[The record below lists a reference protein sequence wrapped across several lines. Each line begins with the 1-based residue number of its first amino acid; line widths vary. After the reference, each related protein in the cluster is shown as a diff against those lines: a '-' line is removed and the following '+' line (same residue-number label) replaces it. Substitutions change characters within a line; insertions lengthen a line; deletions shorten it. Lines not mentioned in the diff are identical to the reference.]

1 MIIVELSSGC
11 RRQTTVGGADSSV
24 GPVTHKISPDHGL
37 QLFHSVVLRLVLT
50 AVEQLFFHSCPHTF
64 TACIIMTSSAGTV
77 HALNDPIFLYSS
89 LVLFAC
95 ILTASVRV
103 GMIQPFISGY
113 DLFAFSRVWQ
123 QSEALILSSIAIPSG
138 IRSKQSNIAET

>member
-11 RRQTTVGGADSSV
+11 RRQPTVGGADSSV
-24 GPVTHKISPDHGL
+24 GPVTHIISPDHSL
-37 QLFHSVVLRLVLT
+37 QLSHSVVLRFVLT

-77 HALNDPIFLYSS
+77 HALNDSIFLYSS

-103 GMIQPFISGY
+103 MIQPLYQDMICLRFQEYGR
-113 DLFAFSRVWQ
+113 AKPP
-123 QSEALILSSIAIPSG
+123 ILSSIAIPSG
-138 IRSKQSNIAET
+138 IRKQSNITET